1 MHKNRGLLNED
12 KMIKMINE
20 KTIDEMNK
28 NIAFFLEE
36 MYGLVDKDIIFHA
49 QKIEGFIKP
58 DFEIEYLGELHFVS
72 MKSGRAT
79 TVHQESIKSFILF
92 LRQFGISKRTQKTLL
107 LYQYGDGTMDG
118 TGEKRLGYTDIR
130 YKLKNEIEEANIE
143 LNSNY
148 ELITAFA
155 NRILFVGTDETNQS
169 ADYIYHG
176 TYKLGTFASKRQINK
191 WLRRKTYAYIEALHI
206 GPFLFRPHARYA
218 DTTIK
223 DEESRHK
230 VDIYWPTIQSDLD
243 YIQEKYDG

>member
-12 KMIKMINE
+12 KMIKLING

-28 NIAFFLEE
+28 NIIFFLEE
-36 MYGLVDKDIIFHA
+36 MYGLVEKDIEFHA

-58 DFEIEYLGELHFVS
+58 DFFIEYLGELHFVS

-79 TVHQESIKSFILF
+79 TVHQEGIKSFILF
-92 LRQFGISKRTQKTLL
+92 LRKYGVSKKTQKTIL

-118 TGEKRLGYTDIR
+118 SGEKRFNYTEVR
-130 YKLKNEIEEANIE
+130 YKLEKEIKEANIE

-155 NRILFVGTDETNQS
+155 NRILFVGTDENNQS
-169 ADYIYHG
+169 ADYIYLG
-176 TYKLGTFASKRQINK
+176 TYKLGTFASKTQINK
-191 WLRRKTYAYIEALHI
+191 WLNRKTYGYIEALHI
-206 GPFLFRPHARYA
+206 GPFLFRPHARYT
-218 DTTIK
+218 DKEIK

-230 VDIYWPTIQSDLD
+230 VDVYWPTIQSDLD
-243 YIQEKYDG
+243 YVQEKYDG